1 MNWEATTRKQ
11 PFVNLQ
17 TTTREPGGFFVNRFG
32 SRTIACILSLLL
44 IGTSALRVSAQPS
57 SDARPAVVVSVSS
70 VDRLLGDIGALTRTA
85 GWPQIGGLVTLLTS
99 PYTQDL
105 DAKSPGGMFVSLNG
119 GEPSGAA
126 FIGVKNFEN
135 VMKKLEEQFGKA
147 EELGDGV
154 LKLSLQRDFF
164 IKHQGNWLYV
174 SDKAANL
181 GNVPADPTRYL
192 ASLNGPYTV
201 AVQVNA
207 DAIPEELKAAAL
219 EGLKK
224 DAQKRLERELEG
236 KSDDDR
242 RQAELSAQQG
252 LEVLGSLIQDTEQ
265 VTLGWGTD
273 RTANKTALEFTLT
286 AKAATK
292 LAEHLN
298 RNSKQTS
305 RIAPF
310 PLPESAVNLL
320 YNISVPP
327 AIAAML
333 VKSTDNLRAKAVKA
347 IDDNPSIPDSSTR
360 TAIKEAANLL
370 IDVLAATCQQGQF
383 QGAVAVKL
391 VPGALQVAVGGT
403 VADGAK
409 VEKALRGVAGAMKDV
424 PEFPAIKFAAQNH
437 RNVAL
442 HTLTVPV
449 PSSDA
454 NATKIFGSQVDVALG
469 TSPDRAYIAMGG
481 NAVELLKKALDAQP
495 SASGASPFA
504 LKVALTPILSFAGA
518 MNTDPN
524 LEKLAKA
531 SGKTSGKDHILIV
544 AKAAERSVTYR
555 LEIEEG
561 VLSLIGEAAKIQGA
575 NGGEN

>member
-1 MNWEATTRKQ
+1 MKN
-11 PFVNLQ
+11 FV
-17 TTTREPGGFFVNRFG
+17 
-32 SRTIACILSLLL
+32 SRTIACILSVLLV
-44 IGTSALRVSAQPS
+44 GTSALRVCAAEN

-105 DAKSPGGMFVSLNG
+105 DAKSPAGMFVTLNG
-119 GEPSGAA
+119 GEPSGVA
-126 FIGVKNFEN
+126 FIGVKNFDS
-135 VMKKLEEQFGKA
+135 VMKKLEEQFGKP

-164 IKHQGNWLYV
+164 IKHQGNWLFL
-174 SDKAANL
+174 SDKAATL
-181 GNVPADPTRYL
+181 GSVPADPTKYL
-192 ASLNGPYTV
+192 ASLNGAYTV

-207 DAIPEELKAAAL
+207 DAIPQELKAAAL
-219 EGLKK
+219 EELKK
-224 DAQKRLERELEG
+224 DTKNRLERELEG

-242 RQAELSAQQG
+242 RQAEQSAQQG
-252 LEVLGSLIQDTEQ
+252 LEVLSSLIQDTDQ
-265 VTLGWGTD
+265 LTLGWSTD
-273 RTANKTALEFTLT
+273 RTANKTALEFALS
-286 AKAATK
+286 AKSGTK
-292 LAEHLN
+292 FAEHLS
-298 RNSKQTS
+298 RNSKQRS

-310 PLPESAVNLL
+310 PLPESAVSLL
-320 YNISVPP
+320 YNIAVPP
-327 AIAAML
+327 AMTAML
-333 VKSTDNLRAKAVKA
+333 VKSTDNLRAKATKA
-347 IDDNPSIPDSSTR
+347 IDDNPNIPDSTSR

-370 IDVLAATCQQGQF
+370 IDVLAATIQQGQF

-409 VEKALRGVAGAMKDV
+409 IEKALRGIAGAMKDI
-424 PEFPAIKFAAQNH
+424 PEFPTIKFAAENH
-437 RNVAL
+437 QKVDL

-449 PSSDA
+449 PSSNADA
-454 NATKIFGSQVDVALG
+454 VKVLGSQVNIAVG
-469 TSPDRAYIAMGG
+469 TSPDRAYIALGG
-481 NAVELLKKALDAQP
+481 NAVDLLKKALDAQP
-495 SASGASPFA
+495 SVSGTSPFA

-518 MNTDPN
+518 MNSDPN

-561 VLSLIGEAAKIQGA
+561 VLSLIGEAAKLQGA
-575 NGGEN
+575 NGSAP